1 MDNSPLDSSFFT
13 AAINLV
19 RSAQQKI
26 NRQINLTMVQ
36 TYFDIGKMIVENEQ
50 KGDERAEYG
59 TQLITKLSQVL
70 TEEFGSGFSK
80 TNLRQICTVSRVDVV
95 NFGLAICCAL
105 TIFGRG

>member
-36 TYFDIGKMIVENEQ
+36 TYFEIGKMIV
-50 KGDERAEYG
+50 
-59 TQLITKLSQVL
+59 
-70 TEEFGSGFSK
+70 
-80 TNLRQICTVSRVDVV
+80 
-95 NFGLAICCAL
+95 
-105 TIFGRG
+105 